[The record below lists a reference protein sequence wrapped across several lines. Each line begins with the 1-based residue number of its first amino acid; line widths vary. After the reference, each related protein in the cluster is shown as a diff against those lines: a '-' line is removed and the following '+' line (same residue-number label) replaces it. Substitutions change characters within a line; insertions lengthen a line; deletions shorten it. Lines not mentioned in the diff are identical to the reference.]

1 MTLFSIPNSL
11 AHTSSIIRLI
21 CQAISPFAV
30 IHANR
35 AFFTYSGLSPEDVI
49 GKPVDATIQVND
61 VKDIINES
69 IHVKD
74 SDFATCML
82 GNKSCQVQ
90 IKPVASHS
98 TSHLLV
104 QIYSDD
110 AAAFAKAAI
119 SVAKN
124 TNVLV
129 GCVG

>member
-1 MTLFSIPNSL
+1 VI
-11 AHTSSIIRLI
+11 
-21 CQAISPFAV
+21 

-35 AFFTYSGLSPEDVI
+35 AFFTYSGLAPQDVI
-49 GKPVDATIQVND
+49 GKPVDALILVND
-61 VKDIINES
+61 VKNIVDNS

-74 SDFATCML
+74 PDFASGML
-82 GNKSCQVQ
+82 GSKSCQVQ

-98 TSHLLV
+98 MSHLLV
-104 QIYSDD
+104 QIYSDS